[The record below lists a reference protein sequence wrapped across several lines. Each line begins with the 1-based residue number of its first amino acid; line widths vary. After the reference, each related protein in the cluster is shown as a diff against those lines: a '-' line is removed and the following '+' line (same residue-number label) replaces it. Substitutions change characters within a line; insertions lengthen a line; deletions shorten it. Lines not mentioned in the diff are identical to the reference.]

1 MGYAMADLQILDL
14 ILFAVGTF
22 AAALV
27 TGVAGFA
34 FGIVAAAVWLYSLPP
49 AQTTALIVAYG
60 LIVQGI
66 SVWKLRRSIKPARLT
81 PFLAG
86 AVIGVPIG
94 VELLRWTSP
103 ATLRISV
110 GVVLVLFSLY
120 SLVRPQLAPV
130 TAGKAA
136 DGAIGVFNGVI
147 GGATGLAGIALTI
160 WCTLRGWPR
169 DEQRATFQPIGVWV
183 FLMTGLWLGGMGLVR
198 ADTLRL
204 FVIGLPLL
212 LAGTWVG
219 LRLYARLDEAGFRKV
234 VLGLLLIS
242 GLGPGCAGELTLARP
257 IGNRRRMVAAAAAG
271 GLGRCIARLGG
282 AWRTGV
288 RRRICRSAPADL
300 SGRARLQRAGDR
312 GHRHRDAD
320 RHGGDDALGRL
331 DCQPA
336 FPAPAPSCGNRSDGC
351 NRCRLRRNHGF
362 LAASGHRRCRHDE
375 PDLG

>member
-1 MGYAMADLQILDL
+1 MGYAMADLQTLDL

-136 DGAIGVFNGVI
+136 DGAIGVFNGPSAARPASPGSPLRSGARCA
-147 GGATGLAGIALTI
+147 GG
-160 WCTLRGWPR
+160 
-169 DEQRATFQPIGVWV
+169 RAT
-183 FLMTGLWLGGMGLVR
+183 
-198 ADTLRL
+198 
-204 FVIGLPLL
+204 
-212 LAGTWVG
+212 
-219 LRLYARLDEAGFRKV
+219 
-234 VLGLLLIS
+234 S
-242 GLGPGCAGELTLARP
+242 
-257 IGNRRRMVAAAAAG
+257 
-271 GLGRCIARLGG
+271 
-282 AWRTGV
+282 
-288 RRRICRSAPADL
+288 SAPPSNP
-300 SGRARLQRAGDR
+300 SG
-312 GHRHRDAD
+312 
-320 RHGGDDALGRL
+320 
-331 DCQPA
+331 
-336 FPAPAPSCGNRSDGC
+336 
-351 NRCRLRRNHGF
+351 
-362 LAASGHRRCRHDE
+362 SGYS
-375 PDLG
+375 